1 MDDRNTVTVKIFG
14 QEYTI
19 SGDMPREYIMR
30 VADYVDS
37 KMSEIG
43 ENSTNPVS
51 WIAVLSAINITDEL
65 FRTTD
70 ERNDLYNK
78 NLQYQTDAAKYEKLW
93 DEAQRSLAQTRE
105 REQDTTDLYT
115 EINNLRKQNDALKGK
130 LQELSDQLEHA
141 QNAPEEANE
150 MIRQLEAKCRDTES
164 SFFDLQMENI
174 HLKNELEALKRQA
187 R

>member
-1 MDDRNTVTVKIFG
+1 MEEKNTVTVRIFG

-19 SGDMPREYIMR
+19 SGEMPREYIMR
-30 VADYVDS
+30 VADYVDG

-43 ENSTNPVS
+43 EGSNNPMS

-70 ERNDLYNK
+70 ERNELLKSNM
-78 NLQYQTDAAKYEKLW
+78 QYQTNADKYEKLW
-93 DEAQRSLAQTRE
+93 DDAQRSLAQTRE
-105 REQDTTDLYT
+105 REQDTTELYT
-115 EINNLRKQNDALKGK
+115 EINDLRKQNEALRNK
-130 LQELSDQLEHA
+130 LQELNDQLAHA
-141 QNAPEEANE
+141 QNAPQEANE
-150 MIRQLEAKCRDTES
+150 MIKQLEAKCRDTES

-174 HLKNELEALKRQA
+174 HLKNELENLRRQA